1 MINIKLVCVGNLKER
16 FWTEASKEY
25 EKRLN
30 RFCKLSIVEVAE
42 ENKYQDIN
50 KIVSLEG
57 EEILDK
63 LSGKPILLDING
75 KELSSEEL
83 SSYLNKLA
91 QENSTIT
98 FVIGGSY
105 GCSNAVKEKI
115 KDKLSFGKITLPHN
129 LARIV
134 LLEQIYRAFMISSGN
149 KYHK

>member
-16 FWTEASKEY
+16 FWIEASKEY

-42 ENKYQDIN
+42 QNKYQDIN

-75 KELSSEEL
+75 K
-83 SSYLNKLA
+83 
-91 QENSTIT
+91 
-98 FVIGGSY
+98 
-105 GCSNAVKEKI
+105 
-115 KDKLSFGKITLPHN
+115 
-129 LARIV
+129 
-134 LLEQIYRAFMISSGN
+134 
-149 KYHK
+149 